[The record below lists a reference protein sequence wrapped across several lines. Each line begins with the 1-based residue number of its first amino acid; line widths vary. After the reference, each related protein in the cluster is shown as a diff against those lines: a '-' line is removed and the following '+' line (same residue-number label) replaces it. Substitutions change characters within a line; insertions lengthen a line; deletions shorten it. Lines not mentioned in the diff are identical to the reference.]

1 MELSQLAAT
10 SPSLSRL
17 LEIQRAASPTS
28 EKFFARRFQDVTSE
42 DLENL
47 ETIAVHASKLIAGRE
62 KEFADDYEWLCQM
75 QIEEELF
82 FRRNGRY
89 RLSTF
94 AEALEQVYANKP
106 FMTRY
111 MNGLL
116 MTQMWWDN
124 HSRVSKYYRDTF
136 LVGNKNGFSH
146 LEIGPGHGLFLYFA
160 AIAPNAGT
168 IESWDISEASA
179 DLTKEA
185 LMTLGAKSLPTLRLQ
200 DMFANPQGKFDSIVF
215 SEVLEHMEKPG
226 EAVDVLRNLLTP
238 EGRLFI
244 NMPINS
250 PAPDH
255 LFNTDT
261 PEELVDFI
269 AARGLNIIDAA
280 FFPGTN
286 QSLQRARDKKLT
298 INCAII
304 ATRRD

>member
-1 MELSQLAAT
+1 
-10 SPSLSRL
+10 
-17 LEIQRAASPTS
+17 
-28 EKFFARRFQDVTSE
+28 
-42 DLENL
+42 
-47 ETIAVHASKLIAGRE
+47 
-62 KEFADDYEWLCQM
+62 M

-124 HSRVSKYYRDTF
+124 HSRVSKYYRDAF
-136 LVGNKNGFSH
+136 LAGNAKDYSH

-160 AIAPNAGT
+160 AIDPNAGA

-179 DLTKEA
+179 ELTKEA

-200 DMFANPQGKFDSIVF
+200 DMFDNPQGRFDSIVF

-226 EAVDVLRNLLTP
+226 EAVDVLRSLLTP
-238 EGRLFI
+238 QGRLFI

-250 PAPDH
+250 PATDH
-255 LFNTDT
+255 LFNTET

-269 AARGLNIIDAA
+269 AARGLNIVDAT

-304 ATRRD
+304 ATRKD